1 MSISNVNLSIQSNAR
16 LSDYKD
22 RVLATATAL
31 FIVYAVLL
39 NPFRSITVSSSL
51 EVSSSKKTKL
61 LYKGRSLRL
70 VRFYIGLV
78 LQVRTFIT

>member
-31 FIVYAVLL
+31 FIVYAVVLSR
-39 NPFRSITVSSSL
+39 FRSTTVFNSL
-51 EVSSSKKTKL
+51 EVSS
-61 LYKGRSLRL
+61 
-70 VRFYIGLV
+70 
-78 LQVRTFIT
+78 